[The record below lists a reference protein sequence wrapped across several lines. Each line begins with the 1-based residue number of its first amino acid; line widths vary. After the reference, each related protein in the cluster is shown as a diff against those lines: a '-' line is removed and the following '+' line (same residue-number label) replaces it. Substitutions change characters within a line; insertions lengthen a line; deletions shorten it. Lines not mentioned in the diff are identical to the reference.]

1 MKFIKIVFC
10 GLLFVLPMFLF
21 SATEVFPR
29 TLYVGMRGEDV
40 RELQKVLNKDI
51 ETRIAEMGAG
61 SLGNETNY
69 FGTATKRA
77 LIQFQEKYR
86 TEILAPSGLTSGTGI
101 FGTKTRAK
109 VTILLNTASVAKSV
123 TTPTQVSI
131 PVQKG
136 EVIVMFPSQY
146 SGTAG
151 TMIEIFGAGF
161 TTKDN
166 TIYFG
171 DGNAVGKAVSP
182 DGQSITFKIPAI
194 PKGVYPLFVKNAR
207 GDSNRDSF
215 FVVTDGVTPEPKIE
229 SISPARATR
238 GDVVTVKGSGFL
250 AKGNTVRT
258 GINIIENVSSA
269 DGRAISFSIPVDV
282 FISTTT
288 ASSEKFTIPVWVYV
302 VNENGVSNG
311 KSFSLE
317 L

>member
-1 MKFIKIVFC
+1 V
-10 GLLFVLPMFLF
+10 
-21 SATEVFPR
+21 
-29 TLYVGMRGEDV
+29 
-40 RELQKVLNKDI
+40 
-51 ETRIAEMGAG
+51 
-61 SLGNETNY
+61 
-69 FGTATKRA
+69 
-77 LIQFQEKYR
+77 
-86 TEILAPSGLTSGTGI
+86 PSGLTSGTGI
-101 FGTKTRAK
+101 FGAKTRAK
-109 VTILLNTASVAKSV
+109 ATMLLNVASVPKSFM
-123 TTPTQVSI
+123 TTTQVGI

-161 TTKDN
+161 TAKDN

-171 DGNAVGKAVSP
+171 DWYAVGKAVSP

-207 GDSNRDSF
+207 GDSNKDSF

-229 SISPARATR
+229 SISPALATR
-238 GDVVTVKGSGFL
+238 GVVVTVNGSGFL

-269 DGRAISFSIPVDV
+269 DGKLISFNVPSDIFV
-282 FISTTT
+282 STTT
-288 ASSEKFTIPVWVYV
+288 ASAGKFAITVWVYV

-311 KSFSLE
+311 KSFDLE